1 MKKEHVFI
9 IICLVVIISVAVIF
23 YLWQDALTLST
34 GSDYWDRPEIT
45 GVMFQT
51 GNATISVMNVG
62 LYTFGISEVLV
73 DNVKKPVL
81 ATGGSLT
88 GSGPYD
94 LDPGESATIT
104 IGLSW
109 TSGIH
114 YKFEV
119 ITTGLMRARAS
130 AAAP

>member
-23 YLWQDALTLST
+23 YLWQDALTLSM

-45 GVMFQT
+45 GVTFQT

-62 LYTFGISEVLV
+62 LYTFGISEVWV

-94 LDPGESATIT
+94 LDPGESGTIT

-119 ITTGLMRARAS
+119 ITTGSMSARAS